1 MVRTVSSVF
10 AVLFGFA
17 LTYLLIYQNNFTGGD
32 GQFDL
37 SVNRIGTQML
47 ETGEYGYALPFEV
60 VSMLLLAAMIGCIVI
75 AIKIK
80 PEEK

>member
-1 MVRTVSSVF
+1 L

-17 LTYLLIYQNNFTGGD
+17 LTYLLIYKNDFIGGD
-32 GQFDL
+32 GKFDL
-37 SVNRIGTQML
+37 SVNRIGNQML
-47 ETGEYGYALPFEV
+47 QTGEHGYALPFEV

-75 AIKIK
+75 ALKSK